1 MEIQN
6 ALLLDRLVERRFKVG
21 CEAASLGEIES
32 QSASA
37 AAVVS
42 IDCPIK
48 MAPVPSRICRRLGL
62 AAFTITQLPMPVA
75 AAAMFLT
82 R

>member
-32 QSASA
+32 QSPA